1 MNAHNSAAAHN
12 RLIQWLN
19 QFARRRPI
27 VAALVLGFFCI
38 VLFLKLFGGVVFTP
52 RLNPNPQ
59 DPITIRG
66 AFPFDKGYDLVFN
79 QGARTTAPWASVV
92 CGGFGL
98 TRGWKGFACRGGYE
112 TFLPKKIDCCHYE
125 ITLYRDHYLP
135 GIAGWENNGFGFN
148 SAVQG
153 KPLIGGGGVP
163 RKSTEMDC
171 ADSAERLRKSNGA
184 LLCIPE
190 IDESGPDVY
199 NTSTRYTELNIRLR
213 SELQSTAKEK

>member
-1 MNAHNSAAAHN
+1 MNAPQTDAAHN
-12 RLIQWLN
+12 RLIQWLQ
-19 QFARRRPI
+19 QFPRRRPI
-27 VAALVLGFFCI
+27 VTVLVLTLVGLGLFFKI
-38 VLFLKLFGGVVFTP
+38 LGAWVFTP

-66 AFPFDKGYDLVFN
+66 VFPFDKGYDLVFD

-199 NTSTRYTELNIRLR
+199 NTSTRYTELNFHLR
-213 SELQSTAKEK
+213 SELQSTPKEK